1 MLKEF
6 EIIEKNFQKTT
17 SSIFLGIG
25 DDAALFQKNKKEFWV
40 ISQDTLN
47 IDTHFLS
54 NTEPENLGWKSLAVN
69 VSDILSMGGNPKYAL
84 LSISV
89 PSVNQAWIKNFS
101 KGFFKCAKNYG
112 VELIGGDTTKGSLS
126 ISICI
131 LGEVL
136 QNNVLLRSNA
146 KLNDDIWVTG
156 ELGLPALGLM
166 YKKRKFVAPKRLIE
180 KAIKALEKPLPIK
193 VNMNKLASLCNSAI
207 DLSDGLIPDLNHILN
222 KSELGANIFIE
233 SLPMPKWIRNTKNYP
248 LVLSGGDYYQLL
260 LTAPRKNHKK
270 INKFAA
276 DNKIKISCI
285 GSMTKTKD
293 IAIIE
298 PDGELLNYK
307 EKGYDHF
314 AE

>member
-6 EIIEKNFQKTT
+6 EIIEKIFQKKP
-17 SSIFLGIG
+17 SSIYLGIG
-25 DDAALFQKNKKEFWV
+25 DDAALFQKDKKEFWV

-54 NTEPENLGWKSLAVN
+54 NTDPENLGWKSLAVN
-69 VSDILSMGGNPKYAL
+69 VSDILSMGGNPKYVL

-89 PSVNQAWIKNFS
+89 PSANQVWIKKFS
-101 KGFFKCAKNYG
+101 NGFFKCAKKYG

-131 LGEVL
+131 LGEAL

-146 KLNDDIWVTG
+146 KPDDDIWVTG
-156 ELGLPALGLM
+156 ELGLAALGLK
-166 YKKRKFVAPKRLIE
+166 YKKKKFDAPKNLIE
-180 KAIKALEKPLPIK
+180 KAIKALEKPLPIN
-193 VNMNKLASLCNSAI
+193 VNMKELATLCNSAI

-222 KSELGANIFIE
+222 KSALGANIFIE
-233 SLPMPKWIRNTKNYP
+233 SLPTPKWIKNHKSYS
-248 LVLSGGDYYQLL
+248 LVLSGGDDYQLL
-260 LTAPRKNHKK
+260 LTAPKNNHKK

-285 GSMTKTKD
+285 GSMTKTKN
-293 IAIIE
+293 IAIIKS
-298 PDGELLNYK
+298 DGKLLNYK

-314 AE
+314 AG

>member
-6 EIIEKNFQKTT
+6 EIIEKIFQKKP
-17 SSIFLGIG
+17 SSIYLGIG
-25 DDAALFQKNKKEFWV
+25 DDAALFQKDKKEFWV

-54 NTEPENLGWKSLAVN
+54 NTDPENLGWKSLAVN
-69 VSDILSMGGNPKYAL
+69 VSDILSMGGNPKYVL

-89 PSVNQAWIKNFS
+89 PSANQGWIKKFS
-101 KGFFKCAKNYG
+101 NGFFKCAKKYG

-131 LGEVL
+131 LGEAL

-146 KLNDDIWVTG
+146 KPDDDIWVTG
-156 ELGLPALGLM
+156 ELGLAALGLK
-166 YKKRKFVAPKRLIE
+166 YKKKKFDAPKNLIE
-180 KAIKALEKPLPIK
+180 KAIKALEKPLPIN
-193 VNMNKLASLCNSAI
+193 VNMKELATLCNSAI

-222 KSELGANIFIE
+222 KSALGANIFIE
-233 SLPMPKWIRNTKNYP
+233 SLPTPKWIKNHKSYS
-248 LVLSGGDYYQLL
+248 LVLSGGDDYQLL
-260 LTAPRKNHKK
+260 LTAPKNNHKK

-285 GSMTKTKD
+285 GSMTKTKN
-293 IAIIE
+293 IAIIKS
-298 PDGELLNYK
+298 DGKLLNYK

-314 AE
+314 AG

>member
-6 EIIEKNFQKTT
+6 EIIEKIFKRTS

-54 NTEPENLGWKSLAVN
+54 NTDPENLGWKSLAVN
-69 VSDILSMGGNPKYAL
+69 VSDILSMGGNPRYAL
-84 LSISV
+84 LSMSV
-89 PSVNQAWIKNFS
+89 PSANQVWIKKFS
-101 KGFFKCAKNYG
+101 NGFFKCAKNYG

-131 LGEVL
+131 LGEAL
-136 QNNVLLRSNA
+136 QKNVLLRSNA

-156 ELGLPALGLM
+156 ELGLAALGLK
-166 YKKRKFVAPKRLIE
+166 YIKKKFDAPKVLI
-180 KAIKALEKPLPIK
+180 KNAIKALEKPQPIDVDMK
-193 VNMNKLASLCNSAI
+193 KLAKLFNSAI
-207 DLSDGLIPDLNHILN
+207 DLSDGLVPDLNHVLN
-222 KSELGANIFIE
+222 KSALGADIFLE
-233 SLPMPKWIRNTKNYP
+233 SLPMPKWIRENKAYS
-248 LVLSGGDYYQLL
+248 LVLKGGDDYQLL
-260 LTAPRKNHKK
+260 LTAPKSSYKK
-270 INKFAA
+270 IIEFSIVNQ
-276 DNKIKISCI
+276 IKMSHI
-285 GSMTKTKD
+285 GAMTKTKK
-293 IAIIE
+293 IAIIKS
-298 PDGELLNYK
+298 DGRLLNYK

>member
-6 EIIEKNFQKTT
+6 EIIEKIFKRTS

-54 NTEPENLGWKSLAVN
+54 NTNPENLGWKSLAVN
-69 VSDILSMGGNPKYAL
+69 VSDILSMGGNPRYAL
-84 LSISV
+84 LSMSV
-89 PSVNQAWIKNFS
+89 PSANKVWIKRFS
-101 KGFFKCAKNYG
+101 NGFFKCAKNYG
-112 VELIGGDTTKGSLS
+112 VELIGGDTSKGSLS

-131 LGEVL
+131 LGEAL

-156 ELGLPALGLM
+156 ELGLAALGLK
-166 YKKRKFVAPKRLIE
+166 YIKKKFDAPKVLI
-180 KAIKALEKPLPIK
+180 KNAIKALEKPQPIDVDMK
-193 VNMNKLASLCNSAI
+193 KLAKLCNSAI
-207 DLSDGLIPDLNHILN
+207 DLSDGLVPDLNHILN
-222 KSELGANIFIE
+222 KSALGADIFLE
-233 SLPMPKWIRNTKNYP
+233 SLPMAQWIRENKAYS
-248 LVLSGGDYYQLL
+248 LVLEGGDDYQLL
-260 LTAPRKNHKK
+260 LTAPKSSYKK
-270 INKFAA
+270 IIEFSIVNQ
-276 DNKIKISCI
+276 IKMSHI
-285 GSMTKTKD
+285 GSMTKTKK
-293 IAIIE
+293 IAIIKS
-298 PDGELLNYK
+298 GGKLLNFK

>member
-6 EIIEKNFQKTT
+6 EIIEKIFKRTS

-54 NTEPENLGWKSLAVN
+54 NTDPENLGWKSLAVN
-69 VSDILSMGGNPKYAL
+69 VSDILSMGGNPRYAL
-84 LSISV
+84 LSMSV
-89 PSVNQAWIKNFS
+89 PSANQVWIKNFS
-101 KGFFKCAKNYG
+101 NGFFKCAKNYG

-131 LGEVL
+131 LGEAL
-136 QNNVLLRSNA
+136 QKNVLLRSNA

-156 ELGLPALGLM
+156 ELGLAALGLK
-166 YKKRKFVAPKRLIE
+166 YIKKKFDAPKVLI
-180 KAIKALEKPLPIK
+180 KNAIKALEKPQPIDVDMK
-193 VNMNKLASLCNSAI
+193 KLAKLFNSAI
-207 DLSDGLIPDLNHILN
+207 DLSDGLVPDLNHVLN
-222 KSELGANIFIE
+222 KSALGADIFLE
-233 SLPMPKWIRNTKNYP
+233 SLPMPKWIRENKAYS
-248 LVLSGGDYYQLL
+248 LVLKGGDDYQLL
-260 LTAPRKNHKK
+260 LTAPKSSYKK
-270 INKFAA
+270 IIEFSIVNQ
-276 DNKIKISCI
+276 IKMSHI
-285 GSMTKTKD
+285 GAMTKTKK
-293 IAIIE
+293 IAIIKS
-298 PDGELLNYK
+298 DGQLLNYK

>member
-6 EIIEKNFQKTT
+6 EIIEKIFQKTP

-25 DDAALFQKNKKEFWV
+25 DDAALFHKNKKEFWV

-47 IDTHFLS
+47 INTHFLS
-54 NTEPENLGWKSLAVN
+54 NTDPEGLGWKSLAVN
-69 VSDILSMGGNPKYAL
+69 ISDILSMGGNPKYAL

-89 PSVNQAWIKNFS
+89 PSANLAWIKKFS
-101 KGFFKCAKNYG
+101 TGLFKCAKNYG
-112 VELIGGDTTKGSLS
+112 VELIGGDTTRGSLS

-131 LGEVL
+131 LGEAL

-156 ELGLPALGLM
+156 ELGLAALGLK
-166 YKKRKFVAPKRLIE
+166 YKKRKFGAPKTLIK
-180 KAIKALEKPLPIK
+180 KAIKALERPRPIK
-193 VNMNKLASLCNSAI
+193 VNMKKLATLCNSAI

-222 KSELGANIFIE
+222 KSALGANIFIE
-233 SLPMPKWIRNTKNYP
+233 SLPMPKWIRKNKNYP
-248 LVLSGGDYYQLL
+248 LVLSGGDDYQLL
-260 LTAPRKNHKK
+260 LTAPKNNHKK
-270 INKFAA
+270 IIKFAA

-285 GSMTKTKD
+285 GSMTKTKN
-293 IAIIE
+293 IAIIKS
-298 PDGELLNYK
+298 DGEPLHYK

-314 AE
+314 A